1 MNRTNV
7 ITIEKNIPI
16 PPFSRGGGSFGKYNF
31 VEVMS
36 IGDSFVVN
44 GNTPDI
50 TPRAI
55 KCWIYNQRVKGRT
68 SSLRNRRYTMRTL
81 SGGSKNPTSIRIWRV
96 R

>member
-1 MNRTNV
+1 MSRTNV

-16 PPFSRGGGSFGKYNF
+16 PPFTRGGGVYGKYEF
-31 VEVMS
+31 VEVMET
-36 IGDSFVVN
+36 GDSFIIN

-55 KCWIYNQRVKGRT
+55 KCWIYNQKIKGRT
-68 SSLRNRRYTMRTL
+68 SALKNRRYTMRTL

-96 R
+96 S